1 MPDLILAIRMFRKNL
16 GFSLVA
22 TITLALGVGANT
34 AIFSVV
40 KAVLLN
46 QLPYRDPDRL
56 MAIAEADPG
65 TVHPLTVDFTT
76 TYDLRARNRSFE
88 SMSLYRAWR
97 SALIGQGNPELMN
110 GLRVNY
116 DYFDTLGVKMQL
128 GRTFTAEDDR
138 ADRWNHVLIISHGL
152 WTRNFGRDQNIV
164 GRTVRLNESTFTIVG
179 VLPANFRPVPLGQS
193 DDVRDIFAP
202 LGYELNQSSACRG
215 CQHLRL
221 VARLK
226 SGIGAR
232 DAGAELN
239 AVLAGIVREHTD
251 AYNSAIR
258 VNVTP
263 LREEVFGQ
271 VRTALWVMLGAVS
284 FVLLIACANVANL
297 LLARATGR
305 AKEIA
310 LRTALGAGRG
320 RLIRQMLTESL
331 VLAVAGGIVGLG
343 LAFVGTSA
351 VAAAAPREI
360 SRIVEVKIDV
370 TVLLF
375 AFGASLLAGVLFG
388 LAPALRASRV
398 DLTEGL
404 KGRST
409 EGHGTMNLR
418 DALVAVE
425 FGLAF
430 VLVVGVG
437 LLGKSFV
444 HLIHVDPGFD
454 ARNVLTA
461 NAYVYARRYADP
473 RVELNYYNQ
482 VFDRLRAN
490 GGFESMAMVSTL
502 PFTSFDRTLFHIQD
516 QPLANP
522 NEAPDVDRYSISPD
536 YFRVMR
542 IPLKRGRGF
551 SGQDQRGSPA
561 VAIVSE
567 SCART
572 LFPIEDAIGKHIQLG
587 GRDDNK
593 PWMTI
598 VGVVGDVR
606 QYGLDRAPNMEAYIP
621 QAQDL
626 NFTYIF
632 VARTIGDPG
641 RMEGAVRDA
650 FLAVDKTQPLFDVVP
665 METYL
670 SASLAGRTFTLVLLG
685 SFGVLALALAAIGI
699 YGVIS
704 YAVSLRAREIG
715 IRMAL
720 GAKWSDVSRLIL
732 RQSLTLTG
740 TGLAAGFVASL
751 WLTRFLASLLFDVH
765 PTDPG
770 TILGVALLLTG
781 VALVGS
787 YVPARRAAKVD
798 PAIALR
804 SE

>member
-1 MPDLILAIRMFRKNL
+1 MLDLILAVRMFGKNL
-16 GFSLVA
+16 AFSLVA

-56 MAIAEADPG
+56 VTIAEAEPG
-65 TVHPLTVDFTT
+65 TVRPLTVDFTT
-76 TYDLRARNRSFE
+76 TYDLRARSRSFE
-88 SMSLYRAWR
+88 SMSLYRGWR
-97 SALIGQGNPELMN
+97 SALIGQGDPELMN

-116 DYFDTLGVKMQL
+116 DYFDTLGVKMRL
-128 GRTFTAEDDR
+128 GRTFAAEDDR
-138 ADRWNHVLIISHGL
+138 ADRWNHVLIISDGL
-152 WTRNFGRDQNIV
+152 WTRNFGRDPNIV

-193 DDVRDIFAP
+193 DEARDIFAP
-202 LGYELNQSSACRG
+202 LGYELNQAFACRG

-221 VARLK
+221 IARLK
-226 SGIGAR
+226 SSVGTREAS
-232 DAGAELN
+232 AELN
-239 AVLAGIVREHTD
+239 AVLAGIVREHAD
-251 AYNSAIR
+251 AYNSNDRMNI
-258 VNVTP
+258 T
-263 LREEVFGQ
+263 LLLEEVFGQ
-271 VRTALWVMLGAVS
+271 VRTALWVLLGAVS

-331 VLAVAGGIVGLG
+331 ALALAGGVGGILLAVGGTSVLA
-343 LAFVGTSA
+343 S
-351 VAAAAPREI
+351 AAPREI
-360 SRIVEVKIDV
+360 PRIVEVRIDV
-370 TVLLF
+370 MVLLF
-375 AFGASLLAGVLFG
+375 AVGASLLAGVLFG
-388 LAPALRASRV
+388 LAPALRASRA
-398 DLTEGL
+398 DLTDGL

-409 EGHGTMNLR
+409 GGRGTVNLR
-418 DALVAVE
+418 DALVTVE
-425 FGLAF
+425 FALAF
-430 VLVVGVG
+430 VLVVGAG

-444 HLIHVDPGFD
+444 HLMNVDPGFD
-454 ARNVLTA
+454 ARNLLTA
-461 NAYVYARRYADP
+461 NTYVYAKRYADP
-473 RVELNYYNQ
+473 RVELNYYSQ

-490 GGFESMAMVSTL
+490 GEFESMAMVSTL
-502 PFTSFDRTLFHIQD
+502 PFTNFDRALIHIQD
-516 QPLANP
+516 RPLANP
-522 NEAPDVDRYSISPD
+522 NEAPNVDRYSVSPD
-536 YFRVMR
+536 YFHVMR
-542 IPLKRGRGF
+542 IPLKRGRWF
-551 SGQDQRGSPA
+551 TEQDRRGSPA

-572 LFPIEDAIGKHIQLG
+572 LFPKEDAIGKHIQLG

-598 VGVVGDVR
+598 VGVAGDVR

-626 NFTYIF
+626 SFTYTF
-632 VARTIGDPG
+632 VARTTRDPR
-641 RMEGAVRDA
+641 RMEGAVRAA

-670 SASLAGRTFTLVLLG
+670 AASLAERTFTLALLG
-685 SFGVLALALAAIGI
+685 LFGVLALALAAIGI

-704 YAVSLRAREIG
+704 YAVSLRTREIG

-720 GAKWSDVSRLIL
+720 GAKRSDVSGMVL
-732 RQSLTLTG
+732 RQGLALTAA
-740 TGLAAGFVASL
+740 GLAAGFVASL
-751 WLTRFLASLLFDVH
+751 GLTRLLASLLYEVH
-765 PTDPG
+765 PTDIA
-770 TILGVALLLTG
+770 TILGVAVLLTG
-781 VALVGS
+781 VALTGS
-787 YVPARRAAKVD
+787 YVPARRASKVD